1 MNLVNIT
8 DNDLIN
14 ISKLLNG
21 DGLTD
26 DLLEEL
32 TNKLDY
38 CVTQIKIRNEYMD
51 KVEEVNKEYKDKLK
65 EKEDN
70 KNGGE

>member
-65 EKEDN
+65 EKED
-70 KNGGE
+70 KENGGE

>member
-8 DNDLIN
+8 DNDLMNMNKLIN
-14 ISKLLNG
+14 G
-21 DGLTD
+21 EGLAD

-32 TNKLDY
+32 ANKLDY

-70 KNGGE
+70 ENGGE

>member
-14 ISKLLNG
+14 MSKLLNG
-21 DGLTD
+21 DGLSD

-65 EKEDN
+65 EKED
-70 KNGGE
+70 KENGGE

>member
-14 ISKLLNG
+14 MSKLLNG
-21 DGLTD
+21 DGLSD

-70 KNGGE
+70 ENGGE

>member
-8 DNDLIN
+8 DNDLILME
-14 ISKLLNG
+14 KYLKG
-21 DGLTD
+21 ETVDA

-32 TNKLDY
+32 GNKLTY
-38 CVTQIKIRNEYMD
+38 CVTQINIRNEYMD

-65 EKEDN
+65 KEDN
-70 KNGGE
+70 ENGGE